1 MFVLNGTEGGF
12 KGVHY
17 YYQRFIL
24 FTKKLWIIILLSIHY
39 AEINKLFQQRF
50 YSLLVSV
57 VLFQFIQTF
66 YSLSYQVYFFPCF
79 IFNFASLER
88 FRTRLRNLCT
98 KNKIM
103 MKLGLSWVNSAYLGL
118 KLIGL
123 TLLIQN
129 INLEGDVGEGE
140 TELTHQCLVSKDV
153 QCRIS
158 M

>member
-1 MFVLNGTEGGF
+1 
-12 KGVHY
+12 
-17 YYQRFIL
+17 
-24 FTKKLWIIILLSIHY
+24 
-39 AEINKLFQQRF
+39 
-50 YSLLVSV
+50 
-57 VLFQFIQTF
+57 
-66 YSLSYQVYFFPCF
+66 
-79 IFNFASLER
+79 
-88 FRTRLRNLCT
+88 
-98 KNKIM
+98 
-103 MKLGLSWVNSAYLGL
+103 MKLRLSWVNTAYLGL

>member
-1 MFVLNGTEGGF
+1 M
-12 KGVHY
+12 
-17 YYQRFIL
+17 
-24 FTKKLWIIILLSIHY
+24 
-39 AEINKLFQQRF
+39 
-50 YSLLVSV
+50 SV
-57 VLFQFIQTF
+57 VLFSIYPNFLLIILP
-66 YSLSYQVYFFPCF
+66 SVFFSVF
-79 IFNFASLER
+79 FFNFASLER

-98 KNKIM
+98 KNKMM